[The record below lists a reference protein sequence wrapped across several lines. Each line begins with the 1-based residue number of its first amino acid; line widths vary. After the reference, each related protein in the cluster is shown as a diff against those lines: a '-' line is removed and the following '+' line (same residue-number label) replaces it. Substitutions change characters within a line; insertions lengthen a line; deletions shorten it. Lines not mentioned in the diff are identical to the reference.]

1 VGHNSAWRE
10 SIKEKTEM
18 RKLIKQFVKLTCLV
32 IVLSTAAVVASAQT
46 SGTVTVNGTVAK
58 SASIRWWS
66 FTALNAEAGTNAPN
80 TQNSPLLFTLSV
92 GDVSP
97 SNTNSYAGGKVKVV
111 MRTNAAYALSAQ
123 VTASSGFGAASGDL
137 RLADVGFGLANL
149 ANSGALVFGDPATNS
164 VFAGSFGNDPS
175 SAAKNADGIPSFATS
190 LNNVSAATQVLSG
203 PRISKAGSVD
213 SPNNG
218 LLVDTIYAIGPQF
231 FTPTTFSATVTYT
244 ITTP

>member
-1 VGHNSAWRE
+1 MNRVVRRL
-10 SIKEKTEM
+10 T
-18 RKLIKQFVKLTCLV
+18 KLAFLTTFLAMAAGTAFAQ
-32 IVLSTAAVVASAQT
+32 ST
-46 SGTVTVNGTVAK
+46 GTVTINGSVAK

-66 FTALNAEAGTNAPN
+66 FTALNTETGTNAPN

-97 SNTNSYAGGKVKVV
+97 ANPNNYAGGKVKVIL
-111 MRTNAAYALSAQ
+111 RTNAAYALSAQ
-123 VTASSGFGAASGDL
+123 VTASSGFGAASGDITL
-137 RLADVGFGLANL
+137 SDVGFGLSNL

-164 VFAGSFGNDPS
+164 VIAGSFGNDPS
-175 SAAKNADGIPSFATS
+175 AAAKNADGVPTFPTS
-190 LNNVSAATQVLSG
+190 LSNVSSATQVLSG
-203 PRISKAGSVD
+203 PRISKGGSVS

-218 LLVDTIYAIGPQF
+218 LLVDTVYAIGPQY

>member
-1 VGHNSAWRE
+1 
-10 SIKEKTEM
+10 M
-18 RKLIKQFVKLTCLV
+18 RKMIKQLLKLTCLV
-32 IVLSTAAVVASAQT
+32 IVLSAAAVVASAQT
-46 SGTVTVNGTVAK
+46 TGTVTVNGSVAK

-66 FTALNAEAGTNAPN
+66 FTALNTETGANAPN
-80 TQNSPLLFTLSV
+80 TQNSPLLFTLTM

-97 SNTNSYAGGKVKVV
+97 ANANNYAGGKVKVV
-111 MRTNAAYALSAQ
+111 LRTNAAYVLSAQ
-123 VTASSGFGAASGDL
+123 VSASSGFGAASGDL

-149 ANSGALVFGDPATNS
+149 ANSGDLVFGDPATDS
-164 VFAGSFGNDPS
+164 VVAGSFGNDPS
-175 SAAKNADGIPSFATS
+175 SAAKNADGVPTFATS
-190 LNNVSAATQVLSG
+190 FNNLSAATQVLSG
-203 PRISKAGSVD
+203 PRISKGGSVS

>member
-1 VGHNSAWRE
+1 MNRLVRRLAQ
-10 SIKEKTEM
+10 
-18 RKLIKQFVKLTCLV
+18 LAFLTMILA
-32 IVLSTAAVVASAQT
+32 IAAGTASAQST
-46 SGTVTVNGTVAK
+46 GSVTINGSVAK

-66 FTALNAEAGTNAPN
+66 FTAVNSETGTNSPN
-80 TQNSPLLFTLSV
+80 TQNSPLLFTLTV

-97 SNTNSYAGGKVKVV
+97 ANSNNYAGGKVKVIL
-111 MRTNAAYALSAQ
+111 RTNAAYALSAQ

-137 RLADVGFGLANL
+137 RLSDVGFGLANL

-164 VFAGSFGNDPS
+164 VIAGSFGNDPS
-175 SAAKNADGIPSFATS
+175 AAAKDADGVPTFATS
-190 LNNVSAATQVLSG
+190 LNNVASSATQVLSG
-203 PRISKAGSVD
+203 PRISKAGSVS

-218 LLVDTIYAIGPQF
+218 LLVDTIYAIGPQY